1 MANRL
6 EDKRRQRLASERGIS
21 ANPWGGRMSIALV
34 YPNSYHQAMS
44 NLGFQA
50 VYRLLNARD
59 DTLCER
65 FFLPDKEDLP
75 SFERQ
80 KLPLLSLES
89 GRLLADFDLVA
100 FSISF
105 ENDFLNLPFLFRH
118 GHLPLYRDERGDRHP
133 LVLCGGVCAFLN
145 PEPLAD
151 IMDFFA
157 VGEAEIILDRLLEV
171 LLDQRQQDRTA
182 LLERLAQTGGIY
194 VPSYYRIEYRPSGK
208 LATITPLAPAPRRV
222 KREWLPNLD
231 ASPTST
237 AVLTDAT
244 ELGEMYLTEVSRG
257 CGRACRFCAA
267 GYIYLPVRE
276 RSLDV
281 LRAEA
286 KNGLLQRDKV
296 GLVGAAVSDYSQIEA
311 LNKAILECGGK
322 TSLASLRIDALRRS
336 EAEAL
341 KASGHKTVA
350 LAPEAGSQSMRDL
363 INKGIDE
370 EQILAAVR
378 LLAEVG
384 IPNLKLY
391 FLIGLPKESA
401 ADVEAICELAL
412 QVRDIW
418 LQEGRQRGQ
427 IGQVTLSVNPFIP
440 KPFTPLQWAGMDSH
454 KSLKKKIAQL
464 RNRLQKQPH
473 LQLQVESLRSAQLQ
487 SVLARGDRRIGA
499 CLPGLA
505 QGEPLA
511 EALQRVDRT
520 EEFYSQ
526 RVRDDDE
533 CFPWEVIDSGVDRG
547 YLQQEYQRA
556 LAGQLSSRC
565 FTGCRRCGIC
575 H

>member
-1 MANRL
+1 
-6 EDKRRQRLASERGIS
+6 
-21 ANPWGGRMSIALV
+21 
-34 YPNSYHQAMS
+34 
-44 NLGFQA
+44 
-50 VYRLLNARD
+50 
-59 DTLCER
+59 
-65 FFLPDKEDLP
+65 
-75 SFERQ
+75 
-80 KLPLLSLES
+80 
-89 GRLLADFDLVA
+89 
-100 FSISF
+100 
-105 ENDFLNLPFLFRH
+105 
-118 GHLPLYRDERGDRHP
+118 
-133 LVLCGGVCAFLN
+133 
-145 PEPLAD
+145 
-151 IMDFFA
+151 
-157 VGEAEIILDRLLEV
+157 
-171 LLDQRQQDRTA
+171 
-182 LLERLAQTGGIY
+182 
-194 VPSYYRIEYRPSGK
+194 
-208 LATITPLAPAPRRV
+208 
-222 KREWLPNLD
+222 
-231 ASPTST
+231 
-237 AVLTDAT
+237 
-244 ELGEMYLTEVSRG
+244 
-257 CGRACRFCAA
+257 
-267 GYIYLPVRE
+267 
-276 RSLDV
+276 

-311 LNKAILECGGK
+311 LNNAILECGGK

-487 SVLARGDRRIGA
+487 SVLARGERRIGA

>member
-1 MANRL
+1 
-6 EDKRRQRLASERGIS
+6 
-21 ANPWGGRMSIALV
+21 
-34 YPNSYHQAMS
+34 
-44 NLGFQA
+44 
-50 VYRLLNARD
+50 
-59 DTLCER
+59 
-65 FFLPDKEDLP
+65 
-75 SFERQ
+75 
-80 KLPLLSLES
+80 
-89 GRLLADFDLVA
+89 
-100 FSISF
+100 
-105 ENDFLNLPFLFRH
+105 
-118 GHLPLYRDERGDRHP
+118 
-133 LVLCGGVCAFLN
+133 
-145 PEPLAD
+145 
-151 IMDFFA
+151 
-157 VGEAEIILDRLLEV
+157 
-171 LLDQRQQDRTA
+171 
-182 LLERLAQTGGIY
+182 
-194 VPSYYRIEYRPSGK
+194 
-208 LATITPLAPAPRRV
+208 
-222 KREWLPNLD
+222 LD

-311 LNKAILECGGK
+311 LNNAILECGGK